1 MRCVKKSLV
10 MWSARCFIEEGE
22 IKMKWGVIEKNIK
35 KECKSHHKSSEYTQ
49 KYLTYSKK
57 LFDNNLPIISSP
69 KHFSLL
75 VGLEHQYICNMAY
88 ASDRFYRHFSIPKS
102 NGQARNIDEPLPD
115 LKFVQS
121 WILHNILEKC
131 AVSDYAKA
139 YLKGRTLK
147 HNARFHR
154 AQKIVVT
161 MDIKNFFP
169 SISVKDITEIFE
181 NMGYFHDLSCFLAH
195 LCCYNNVLPQGAP
208 TSPYLSNLR
217 MITLDDKISEYT
229 YEKSI
234 RYTRYADDLTFSGD
248 FNPHFLIS
256 NISKF
261 VYNEGFCINPQKTRI
276 ARSNT
281 RQEVTGIIVN
291 SHMQLSKE
299 KRKLIRQQVYYIRK
313 FGLESHLERIGEN
326 RANYLN
332 HLLGQINF
340 ALFVN
345 PKDKEMKEY
354 FNVVKSIMKD
364 QQEQ

>member
-1 MRCVKKSLV
+1 
-10 MWSARCFIEEGE
+10 
-22 IKMKWGVIEKNIK
+22 MKWGVIEKNIK

-299 KRKLIRQQVYYIRK
+299 KRKLIRQQVYYIRE

>member
-1 MRCVKKSLV
+1 
-10 MWSARCFIEEGE
+10 
-22 IKMKWGVIEKNIK
+22 MKWGVIEKNIK

-154 AQKIVVT
+154 AQKVVVT

-169 SISVKDITEIFE
+169 SISVKDITEIFQ

-217 MITLDDKISEYT
+217 MTTLDDKISEYT

-299 KRKLIRQQVYYIRK
+299 KRKLIRQLVYYIRK

-354 FNVVKSIMKD
+354 FNVVKSIMKN

>member
-154 AQKIVVT
+154 AQKVVVT

-217 MITLDDKISEYT
+217 MTTLDDKISEYT

-354 FNVVKSIMKD
+354 FNVVKSIMKN

>member
-1 MRCVKKSLV
+1 
-10 MWSARCFIEEGE
+10 
-22 IKMKWGVIEKNIK
+22 MKWGVIEKNIK

>member
-1 MRCVKKSLV
+1 
-10 MWSARCFIEEGE
+10 
-22 IKMKWGVIEKNIK
+22 
-35 KECKSHHKSSEYTQ
+35 
-49 KYLTYSKK
+49 
-57 LFDNNLPIISSP
+57 
-69 KHFSLL
+69 
-75 VGLEHQYICNMAY
+75 
-88 ASDRFYRHFSIPKS
+88 
-102 NGQARNIDEPLPD
+102 
-115 LKFVQS
+115 
-121 WILHNILEKC
+121 
-131 AVSDYAKA
+131 
-139 YLKGRTLK
+139 
-147 HNARFHR
+147 
-154 AQKIVVT
+154 

-256 NISKF
+256 DISKF

-364 QQEQ
+364 QQEL

>member
-1 MRCVKKSLV
+1 
-10 MWSARCFIEEGE
+10 
-22 IKMKWGVIEKNIK
+22 MKWGVIEKNIK

-217 MITLDDKISEYT
+217 MITLDDKISDYT

>member
-1 MRCVKKSLV
+1 
-10 MWSARCFIEEGE
+10 
-22 IKMKWGVIEKNIK
+22 MKWGVIEKNIK

-154 AQKIVVT
+154 AQKVVVT

-217 MITLDDKISEYT
+217 MTTLDDKISEYT

-354 FNVVKSIMKD
+354 FNVVKSIMKN

>member
-1 MRCVKKSLV
+1 

>member
-299 KRKLIRQQVYYIRK
+299 KRKLIRQQVYYIRE